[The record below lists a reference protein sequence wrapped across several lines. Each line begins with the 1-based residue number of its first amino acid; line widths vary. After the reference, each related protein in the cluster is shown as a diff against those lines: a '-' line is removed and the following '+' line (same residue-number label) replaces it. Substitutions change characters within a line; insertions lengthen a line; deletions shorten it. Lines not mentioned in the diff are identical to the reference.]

1 MKPYNFLS
9 TLRSSGKFMFILTC
23 ALLTG
28 QALITP
34 SAFAQTPPQG
44 SSAPAQI
51 DRPKY
56 PNYPSET
63 PAQLKPATSSFDHE
77 RREVMIA
84 MRDGVKLHTVILVP
98 RSATKAKPAPILLT
112 RTPYSADELTTHA
125 QSSHLGPNLYGYDNA
140 TEVIV
145 EGGYI
150 RVVQDV
156 RGKYESEGDYVMNR
170 PLHGPLNPTPVDHS
184 TDTYDTIDWL
194 VKNVPE
200 CNGRVGILG
209 ISYDGFLPL
218 MALVNPHPALKVSV
232 PMNPMV
238 DGWRG
243 DDWFHNGAFRA
254 MNMPYIYEQVGT
266 RKNEAKWWSDHFDD
280 YDVYMQS
287 GSAGELGRLHGE
299 EQIGF
304 WRKVLEHPT
313 YDSFW
318 RDQAVDKILAAQPL
332 KVPVMLV
339 DSLWD
344 QEDIYGAMAVYK
356 AIKPKDTANDKV
368 FLVIGPW
375 HHGQEIG
382 DGSTLGALKFN
393 SDTGLYFRQ
402 QILRPFLDRY
412 LKGEPGTIEK
422 ASSEKIGAS
431 SATEAQRNSVSPVS
445 AFETGTNI
453 WRFYTSWPPTNTS
466 LCERCAAK
474 PTPLYLRAGGKL
486 GFNAPS
492 ASGAKPG
499 DAKPAQPY
507 LSPLQSPAPNTTAS
521 DSHTSAAETAYTEY
535 VSDPAKPVP
544 FRSRPI
550 RPVGYDVDKG
560 YTWAFWLVD
569 DQREASGRPDVA
581 VFTSDVLTAPVKI
594 SGQPVANLVA
604 STSGTDSDWVV
615 KVIDVYPDEVAAQPQ
630 MGGYQLMISADIF
643 RGRYRES
650 LETAKA
656 IAANTPLLYRF
667 ELPTANHV
675 FLTGHRIMVQVQ
687 SSWFPLYD
695 RNPQTF
701 VPNIF
706 WARPADYRKATQRI
720 FHASGEGEASFIE
733 LPLAELS
740 KP

>member
-1 MKPYNFLS
+1 MSPMNRAGRLILS
-9 TLRSSGKFMFILTC
+9 FF
-23 ALLTG
+23 ALLILVSTVPLQAQTG
-28 QALITP
+28 QN
-34 SAFAQTPPQG
+34 PP
-44 SSAPAQI
+44 
-51 DRPKY
+51 PKY
-56 PNYPSET
+56 PNFPSET
-63 PAQLKPATSSFDHE
+63 PDNFKPATASFDHE
-77 RREVMIA
+77 RREVMVP

-112 RTPYSADELTTHA
+112 RTPYSADELTSHEH
-125 QSSHLGPNLYGYDNA
+125 SSHLGPALWGYDNA
-140 TEVIV
+140 VEVIV

-170 PLHGPLNPTPVDHS
+170 PLHGPQNPTPVDHA

-243 DDWFHNGAFRA
+243 DDWFHNGAFRQQ
-254 MNMPYIYEQVGT
+254 NMPYIYEQVAT
-266 RKNEAKWWSDHFDD
+266 RKNDEKWWSDHFDD
-280 YDVYMQS
+280 YDLYIQS
-287 GSAGELGRLHGE
+287 GSAGDLGKLHGL
-299 EQIGF
+299 EQVGF
-304 WRKVLEHPT
+304 WRKVLEHPG
-313 YDSFW
+313 YDAFW
-318 RDQAVDKILAAQPL
+318 RDQAVDQILAAQPL

-344 QEDIYGAMAVYK
+344 QEDIYGAIAVYK
-356 AIKPKDTANDKV
+356 AIKPKDKDNDKV

-382 DGSTLGALKFN
+382 DGSKLGALKFN

-402 QILRPFLDRY
+402 QILRPFLDHY
-412 LKGEPGTIEK
+412 LKD
-422 ASSEKIGAS
+422 
-431 SATEAQRNSVSPVS
+431 EAVAGKLDVAPVS
-445 AFETGTNI
+445 AYETGTNT
-453 WRFYTSWPPTNTS
+453 WRKLNSWPS
-466 LCERCAAK
+466 GC
-474 PTPLYLRAGGKL
+474 AGGCLPKATPIYLNASSKL
-486 GFNAPS
+486 SFTAPKQGDS
-492 ASGAKPG
+492 A
-499 DAKPAQPY
+499 Y
-507 LSPLQSPAPNTTAS
+507 
-521 DSHTSAAETAYTEY
+521 EEY

-544 FRSRPI
+544 FRARPT
-550 RPVGYDVDKG
+550 RPVGYDIDKG
-560 YTWAFWLVD
+560 LTWPLWLVD
-569 DQREASGRPDVA
+569 DQREASGRTDVVA
-581 VFTSDVLTAPVKI
+581 FVSDVLTAPVKI

-615 KVIDVYPDEVAAQPQ
+615 KLIDVYPDEVAGQPQ

-650 LETAKA
+650 LETPKA
-656 IAANTPLLYRF
+656 IAADKPLLYRF

-675 FLTGHRIMVQVQ
+675 FLPGHRIMVQVQ

-706 WARPADYRKATQRI
+706 WAKPGDYRKATQRI
-720 FHASGEGEASFIE
+720 YHQPGQASFVE
-733 LPLAELS
+733 LPLVS
-740 KP
+740 GQ